1 MNVERAKPGTPQWAE
16 LAAPHLSRYLFA
28 AERVAGRRV
37 LDLGSGAGYG
47 SAVLRAAG
55 AATVLGVDAD
65 AAATAWAEARYGGAG
80 VSFTVGDC
88 QECADVA
95 GDWDVISCFEA
106 IEHVPRPE
114 ALLAAAGRRLAADGI
129 FIVSTPDR
137 AATPPFVAGRPRNR
151 FHEHEWYRD
160 EFAALLRRHFHDVEI
175 RVQVETAA
183 AQARRDAVE
192 ALRAGLM
199 ASNPFCVWAWRKW
212 PFTQRGARGWA
223 RLAGLAAPGIADFPV
238 VPVAVADVYGSAWFT
253 VAICRRPI
261 TGEGV

>member
-1 MNVERAKPGTPQWAE
+1 MNVERAEPGTPQWAE
-16 LAAPHLSRYLFA
+16 LAAPHLARYLFA
-28 AERVAGRRV
+28 AERVGGRRV

-47 SAVLRAAG
+47 AAVLRTAG
-55 AATVLGVDAD
+55 AAAVLGVDAD
-65 AAATAWAEARYGGAG
+65 ATAVARAQARHGGEE

-88 QECADVA
+88 QELADVA
-95 GDWDVISCFEA
+95 GGWDVISCFEV

-114 ALLAAAGRRLAADGI
+114 SLVAGAARRLAADGT

-151 FHEHEWYRD
+151 FHEHEWHRN
-160 EFAALLRRHFHDVEI
+160 EFTALLRRHFHDVDV

-192 ALRAGLM
+192 ALRTGLM
-199 ASNPFCVWAWRKW
+199 ASNPLFVWVWRKCSCA
-212 PFTQRGARGWA
+212 RRDARGWA
-223 RLAGLAAPGIADFPV
+223 RLAGLAAPSITDFPI
-238 VPVAVADVYGSAWFT
+238 VPAAVADVYGSAWFT

-261 TGEGV
+261 TGETH

>member
-1 MNVERAKPGTPQWAE
+1 MNVERAEPGTPQWAA
-16 LAAPHLSRYLFA
+16 LAAPHLARYLFA

-47 SAVLRAAG
+47 AAVLRCAG
-55 AATVLGVDAD
+55 AAAVLGVDAD
-65 AAATAWAEARYGGAG
+65 AAAIARAQARHGGAD
-80 VSFTVGDC
+80 VSFIVGDC
-88 QECADVA
+88 QELADVA
-95 GDWDVISCFEA
+95 GGWDVISCFEA

-114 ALLAAAGRRLAADGI
+114 ALVAAAARRLAADGT

-160 EFAALLRRHFHDVEI
+160 EFAALLRRHFHDVDV

-199 ASNPFCVWAWRKW
+199 ASNPLFVWAWRKW
-212 PFTQRGARGWA
+212 PCTRRDERGWA
-223 RLAGLAAPGIADFPV
+223 RLAGLAAPSLADFPIV
-238 VPVAVADVYGSAWFT
+238 TAALADVYGSAWFT
-253 VAICRRPI
+253 VAICRQPI
-261 TGEGV
+261 AGETH

>member
-1 MNVERAKPGTPQWAE
+1 MNVERAEPGTPQWAE
-16 LAAPHLSRYLFA
+16 LAAPHLARYLFA

-47 SAVLRAAG
+47 AAVLRAAG
-55 AATVLGVDAD
+55 ATSVLGVDAD
-65 AAATAWAEARYGGAG
+65 AAAVARAEARYGSAG

-88 QECADVA
+88 QELADVA
-95 GDWDVISCFEA
+95 GGWDVISCFES

-114 ALLAAAGRRLAADGI
+114 ALLAAATRRLTADGI

-137 AATPPFVAGRPRNR
+137 AATPPFVTGRPRNR

-160 EFAALLRRHFHDVEI
+160 EFAALLRQHFHDVEI
-175 RVQVETAA
+175 LVQVETAA
-183 AQARRDAVE
+183 ARARRDAIE

-199 ASNPFCVWAWRKW
+199 ASNPFSVWAWRKW
-212 PFTQRGARGWA
+212 PCTRRDARGWV

-238 VPVAVADVYGSAWFT
+238 VPAAVADVYGSAWFT
-253 VAICRRPI
+253 VAICRCP
-261 TGEGV
+261 TVGETV